1 MMPSPDNFL
10 SQGDAF
16 LWQPG
21 LVWLNV
27 ISDVALVLAYFSIPL
42 SLAWYIRQ
50 KKDLDFRWIYLCF
63 AVFIFACGITHLFGI
78 WTIWHPDYWSAGAA
92 KALTAAISLP
102 TAYGLF
108 RLVPIAAKAPG
119 PAELRQVNAA
129 LAGEIATRKTAEIKM
144 QELTGELEDR
154 VTKRTA
160 ELQSINGELQKQIAN
175 RDQAR
180 DALQA
185 SEELFATA
193 FRMSPDCLVI
203 VRLTDRTVIRANNAT
218 CDLWGST
225 PEKVIGSSTREYSNW
240 ENEEERTEFMRIL
253 REKGECL
260 NYETDLRL
268 NDGRL
273 ARFKISSRLISVN
286 GESCALSIMSD
297 ISERRKAE
305 EAAAWLA
312 AIVESSNDAIIGK
325 DLHGTVTSWNAAAEK
340 ILGYSAAEIIGRP
353 GAVLMPADRKHEEK
367 EILGRLE
374 KGEAIRSMETVR
386 IGKDG
391 RPVEASVTI
400 SPIQDSEGRMIGTSK
415 ILRDIG
421 GQKRMEQA
429 RRVSDARYR
438 ALFEYAP
445 DGILIADARS
455 CYLDANPSICRML
468 GYSRE
473 QLVGLHAADIVLPSE
488 IPNVTPALEAILAK
502 SDYHREWQ
510 FRRKDGSTFS
520 AEVIAT
526 LMPDGNLLGLIRDV
540 TERNR
545 AESALREKERQL
557 HSSDRRLAEIMHG
570 MTEACFALDE
580 NWRFIFVNER
590 CEILLDRKREEM
602 LGRSIWDA
610 FARLIGTPLEEHYRT
625 AMTRRVPVSCE
636 ILSPFIG
643 RWLDIRLFPTGEGLA
658 AFLMDIHDRKVAE
671 AELRQSREKFK
682 DLFDNAPTGYHE
694 VDSDGRLVR
703 INHAEL
709 KMLGYAEE
717 ELVGRY
723 VWELAEHPEIS
734 RAAVQA
740 KLGGTPPPEAFE
752 RVLKRKDGTSVP
764 VLIDDRLVE
773 NAEGKVIGI
782 RAVVQDITGRK
793 QAEEDIRRMNAD
805 LERRVAERTAQ
816 LESANKELEAF
827 SYSVSHDLRTP
838 LRAVDGFSQAV
849 QEDFGSLLPPAGRHQ
864 LQTIRESAQRMGEL
878 IDDLLMFS
886 RLSRQSLRRQPVD
899 TEKLVRGVLKD
910 LESLGDEGR
919 IEIRIDKLP
928 SCEGDSALLKQVWV
942 NLISNAFKYTRRC
955 EHPVVEIGCHQQAG
969 ENIYFVRDNGT
980 GFDMR
985 YVHKLFGVFQ
995 RLHRAEE
1002 YEGTGVGL
1010 AIVQRVIHRHG
1021 GRVWAEAKPNE
1032 GAIFQFTLNEGA
1044 TP

>member
-1 MMPSPDNFL
+1 MYSVNNFL
-10 SQGDAF
+10 PQGDAF
-16 LWQPG
+16 LWQPS

-27 ISDVALVLAYFSIPL
+27 VSDAAIVLAYFSIPL
-42 SLAWYIRQ
+42 SLAWYVRE

-63 AVFIFACGITHLFGI
+63 AIFIFACGITHLFGI
-78 WTIWHPDYWSAGAA
+78 WTIWHPDYWPAGMA

-108 RLVPIAAKAPG
+108 RLVPAAARVPS

-129 LAGEIATRKTAEIKM
+129 LAAEIATRKRAEEKM
-144 QELTGELEDR
+144 QALTSQLEHR
-154 VTKRTA
+154 VAERTA
-160 ELQSINGELQKQIAN
+160 ELEAINAELQRQIAS
-175 RDQAR
+175 RDRAR
-180 DALQA
+180 EALQA
-185 SEELFATA
+185 SEELFAKA
-193 FRMSPDCLVI
+193 FQMSPDCLVI
-203 VRLTDRTVIRANNAT
+203 VRLSDRTVIRANDAT
-218 CDLWGST
+218 CELWGST
-225 PEKVIGSSTREYSNW
+225 PDKVIGNPTQEYSNW
-240 ENEEERTEFMRIL
+240 ENEEERPGFMRIL

-260 NYETDLRL
+260 NYETNLRL
-268 NDGRL
+268 SDGRL
-273 ARFKISSRLISVN
+273 ARFNISSRLISIRD
-286 GESCALSIMSD
+286 ETCALTIMSD
-297 ISERRKAE
+297 RSERRKAE

-325 DLHGTVTSWNAAAEK
+325 DLRGTVTSWNAAAEK
-340 ILGYSAAEIIGRP
+340 ILGYSATEIIGRP
-353 GAVLMPADRKHEEK
+353 GSALMPAERKHEEA

-386 IGKDG
+386 MGKNEL
-391 RPVEASVTI
+391 PIEVSVTI
-400 SPIQDSEGRMIGTSK
+400 SPIWDSSGRMIGTSK

-421 GQKRMEQA
+421 ERKRMEEA
-429 RRVSDARYR
+429 RRVSEARYR
-438 ALFEYAP
+438 TLFEYAP
-445 DGILIADARS
+445 DGILIADS
-455 CYLDANPSICRML
+455 LSYYVDGNPSVCRML

-473 QLVGLHAADIVLPSE
+473 ELTGLHAADIVLPGE
-488 IPNVTPALEAILAK
+488 IQNVAPALETILAE

-526 LMPDGNLLGLIRDV
+526 LMPDGNLLGVIRDV
-540 TERNR
+540 TERKR

-590 CEILLDRKREEM
+590 CEVLLNRKREEM

-658 AFLMDIHDRKVAE
+658 AFLMDIHDRKMAE
-671 AELRQSREKFK
+671 AELRQSREEFK

-694 VDSDGRLVR
+694 VDVNGRLFR
-703 INHAEL
+703 INQAEL

-717 ELVGRY
+717 ELLGRY
-723 VWELAEHPEIS
+723 VWEIADDPEIS
-734 RAAVQA
+734 RAAVYA
-740 KLGGTPPPEAFE
+740 KLEGTPPPAAFE
-752 RVLKRKDGTSVP
+752 RVLKRKDGTTFA
-764 VLIDDRLVE
+764 VLIEDRLVE
-773 NAEGKVIGI
+773 NSEGRTIGI

-805 LERRVAERTAQ
+805 LERRVIERTAQ

-849 QEDFGSLLPPAGRHQ
+849 QEDFGSLLPPEGQKQ

-886 RLSRQSLRRQPVD
+886 RLSRQSLRKQPVD
-899 TEKLVRGVLKD
+899 TEKLVRAVLKD
-910 LESLGDEGR
+910 LESYGAGGR
-919 IEIRIDKLP
+919 VELRMGELP
-928 SCEGDSALLKQVWV
+928 PCEGDSALLKQVWV
-942 NLISNAFKYTRRC
+942 NLLSNAFKYTRRC
-955 EHPVVEIGCHQQAG
+955 EHAVIEIGSTRQAG
-969 ENIYFVRDNGT
+969 DTVYFVRDNGT

-1021 GRVWAEAKPNE
+1021 GRVWAEAKLNE
-1032 GAIFQFTLNEGA
+1032 GAIFQFTLNGA
-1044 TP
+1044 ITP